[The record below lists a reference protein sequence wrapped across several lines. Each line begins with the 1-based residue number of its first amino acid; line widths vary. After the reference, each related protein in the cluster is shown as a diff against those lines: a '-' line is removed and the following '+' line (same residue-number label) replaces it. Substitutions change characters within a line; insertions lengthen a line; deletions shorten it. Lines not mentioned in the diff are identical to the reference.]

1 MRERLQ
7 NQFKMKITSPVL
19 SKIAVAALVAG
30 SIFACNKPQT
40 AGKTMPAPLEGAKET
55 IVYINQDTLLSKYEY
70 AKDIAKTLQDKGNE
84 ARGEVQSKGQAI
96 QHEFNDYQKNVNSM
110 SADQRQSTEQH
121 LQREQQD
128 FQTYQQNAAAGFQNE
143 QVAANNKVYDKI
155 ADFAKGY
162 AKEKGYKLVL
172 MYSKANP
179 TILYGDQTLDVTA
192 DVLKRLNDN
201 YVKEKK

>member
-1 MRERLQ
+1 MA
-7 NQFKMKITSPVL
+7 T
-19 SKIAVAALVAG
+19 LVAG
-30 SIFACNKPQT
+30 SILACNKPQPT
-40 AGKTMPAPLEGAKET
+40 ADKPAQAATDATKET

-70 AKDIAKTLQDKGNE
+70 AKDITKSLQDKGKAAKTE
-84 ARGEVQSKGQAI
+84 IQGRVDAFQAEVA
-96 QHEFNDYQKNVNSM
+96 DYQKNAGTM
-110 SADQRQSTEQH
+110 AADQRQTKEQH

-128 FQTYQQNAAAGFQNE
+128 LQNHQQDAAAGFQNE
-143 QVAANNKVYDKI
+143 QIGANNKVYDKI

-192 DVLKRLNDN
+192 DVIKRLNDA
-201 YVKEKK
+201 YAKDKK